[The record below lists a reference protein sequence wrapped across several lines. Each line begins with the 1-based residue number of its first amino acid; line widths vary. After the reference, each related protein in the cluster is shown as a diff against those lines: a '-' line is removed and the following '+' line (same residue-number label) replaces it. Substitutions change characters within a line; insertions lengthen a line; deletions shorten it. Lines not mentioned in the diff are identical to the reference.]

1 MNNESFTTTI
11 WVDQSPIEVFNAVN
25 NVRGWWSENIEG
37 NTEKLNDE
45 FLYHY
50 REVHQCKMKIVES
63 VPGKKVVWHVINN
76 YFNFI
81 KDKTEWK
88 DTRISFEISERDG
101 KTQLIFTHI
110 GLVPEYECF
119 DICQDAW
126 SHYIKSSLYNLVATG
141 KGQPTP
147 KDSRYE
153 FNEQLLEKWNL
164 EQ

>member
-126 SHYIKSSLYNLVATG
+126 SHYIKSSLCNLVVTG